1 MSLSDRKKRILKAII
16 DEYIE
21 NAEPVGSKSIA
32 ARTELSL
39 SPATIRN
46 EMSDLEELGYLE
58 QPHISA
64 GRIPSTAGYRLYVD
78 ELMNRYKLSINE
90 LDALNAGLR
99 LRMQELDRLIRDA
112 GRAVS
117 QLTDYPTYAIMSSV
131 SDISIRKFD
140 LIYVNSH
147 TVILVLVTNSAQVK
161 NKYLKSAFAAKE
173 DEIAALAKMF
183 NRLFAN
189 LTLDRISLSL
199 IKQAEREAGNLSSY
213 VEPVMNFAAEIMS
226 AGTSGDMFVGGA
238 SKILSHPE
246 YRDPD
251 KARRLLDYLSSD
263 QRDMV
268 HSINFD
274 DEAGNASG
282 SMHITIG
289 RENLAEPL
297 QDASVIYRTYGVGRH
312 LRGVIGVVGPTRMD
326 YARVAAN
333 LNYFVEGLN
342 KLLKTAFLEDNNED
356 I

>member
-1 MSLSDRKKRILKAII
+1 MSLSERKKRILKAII

-21 NAEPVGSKSIA
+21 NAEPVGSKAIA

-131 SDISIRKFD
+131 SEISIRKFD
-140 LIYVNSH
+140 LIYVDSH

-161 NKYLKSAFAAKE
+161 NKYLRSALPASE
-173 DEIAALAKMF
+173 EEIEALAKLM
-183 NRLFAN
+183 NRTFTN
-189 LTLDRISLSL
+189 LTLDKISLSL
-199 IKQAEREAGNLSSY
+199 IKKAEIEAGQMSSY
-213 VEPVMNFAAEIMS
+213 VEPIMNFAAEVMS
-226 AGTSGDMFVGGA
+226 EGVSGDMFVGGA

-251 KARRLLDYLSSD
+251 KARRILDYLSSD
-263 QRDMV
+263 RREIV
-268 HSINFD
+268 NSIAMD
-274 DEAGNASG
+274 GGEDSASA
-282 SMHITIG
+282 MHISIG
-289 RENLAEPL
+289 NENSAEQL
-297 QDASVIYRTYGVGRH
+297 KDASVVYRTYGVGKH

-342 KLLKTAFLEDNNED
+342 KLLRESFLDDGN
-356 I
+356 

>member
-1 MSLSDRKKRILKAII
+1 MSLGERKKRILKAII

-32 ARTELSL
+32 ARAELSL

-64 GRIPSTAGYRLYVD
+64 GRVPSTAGYRLYVD

-117 QLTDYPTYAIMSSV
+117 QLTDYPTYALMASTSEL
-131 SDISIRKFD
+131 SIRKFD
-140 LIYVNSH
+140 LIYVDPR
-147 TVILVLVTNSAQVK
+147 TVILVVVTNTAQVK
-161 NKYLKSAFAAKE
+161 NKYLHSGFNVTDEEVSALSALLNRTFAG
-173 DEIAALAKMF
+173 
-183 NRLFAN
+183 
-189 LTLDRISLSL
+189 LTLDKISLSL
-199 IKQAEREAGNLSSY
+199 IKQTERMAGNLASF

-226 AGTSGDMFVGGA
+226 EGADGDVFVGGV

-263 QRDMV
+263 GREMV
-268 HSINFD
+268 RSSPFD
-274 DEAGNASG
+274 DAGGAVHIRIG
-282 SMHITIG
+282 S
-289 RENLAEPL
+289 ENKAEEL
-297 QDASVIYRTYGVGRH
+297 RDASVVYRTYGAGHVK
-312 LRGVIGVVGPTRMD
+312 GVIGVVGPTRMD

-342 KLLKTAFLEDNNED
+342 KLLKSAFPDDIDN
-356 I
+356 

>member
-1 MSLSDRKKRILKAII
+1 MAEKNKEEIETTACEAENPAEAVETESQEITVSK
-16 DEYIE
+16 DEF
-21 NAEPVGSKSIA
+21 
-32 ARTELSL
+32 
-39 SPATIRN
+39 
-46 EMSDLEELGYLE
+46 
-58 QPHISA
+58 
-64 GRIPSTAGYRLYVD
+64 
-78 ELMNRYKLSINE
+78 
-90 LDALNAGLR
+90 DAL
-99 LRMQELDRLIRDA
+99 
-112 GRAVS
+112 
-117 QLTDYPTYAIMSSV
+117 
-131 SDISIRKFD
+131 
-140 LIYVNSH
+140 
-147 TVILVLVTNSAQVK
+147 
-161 NKYLKSAFAAKE
+161 
-173 DEIAALAKMF
+173 
-183 NRLFAN
+183 
-189 LTLDRISLSL
+189 
-199 IKQAEREAGNLSSY
+199 QAEREAGNLSSY

-268 HSINFD
+268 HSIKFD
-274 DEAGNASG
+274 DEAGDSSG

>member
-1 MSLSDRKKRILKAII
+1 MSLSERKKRILKAII

-32 ARTELSL
+32 ALTELSL

-117 QLTDYPTYAIMSSV
+117 QLTDYPTYAVMSTI

-140 LIYVNSH
+140 LIYVDSH
-147 TVILVLVTNSAQVK
+147 TVILVLVTNTAQVK
-161 NKYLKSAFAAKE
+161 NKYLRSAIPATE
-173 DEIAALAKMF
+173 EEVSALSKLL
-183 NRLFAN
+183 NRLFSN

-226 AGTSGDMFVGGA
+226 AGTSGDMFVGGV

-251 KARRLLDYLSSD
+251 KAQRLLDYLFSD
-263 QRDMV
+263 RRDIV
-268 HSINFD
+268 HSISFD
-274 DEAGNASG
+274 DADDMPGT
-282 SMHITIG
+282 MHISIG
-289 RENLAEPL
+289 RENQAEPL
-297 QDASVIYRTYGVGRH
+297 QDASIIYRTYGVGRH
-312 LRGVIGVVGPTRMD
+312 MRGVIGVVGPTRMD

-342 KLLKTAFLEDNNED
+342 KLLKNAFLEDNDDN